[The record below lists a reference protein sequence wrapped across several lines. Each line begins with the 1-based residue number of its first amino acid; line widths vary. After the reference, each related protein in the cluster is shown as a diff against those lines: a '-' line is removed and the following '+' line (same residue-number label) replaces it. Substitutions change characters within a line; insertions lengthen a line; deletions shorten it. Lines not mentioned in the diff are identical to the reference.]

1 MTGDPAA
8 GRHPDPT
15 VTDPDR
21 TARGRRPLRIG
32 LTGPIGC
39 GKSTVAHVLGRSGA
53 VVIDA
58 DQVARQVTVPGE
70 PALARIVDR
79 FGPAFLR
86 PDGSLDRAAL
96 GRAVFPDQ
104 DALADLERIVHPE
117 VRRVIEGIFAAAE
130 RDGAVAVVVEA
141 IKLVEGGLA
150 ATCDEV
156 WLVSCTTTA
165 QRTRLRRRGLS
176 APEIAE
182 RLAAQAGLDGRVRPS
197 ASRVIDTSGRR
208 EATAAVV
215 TAALAEALAA
225 HG

>member
-1 MTGDPAA
+1 M
-8 GRHPDPT
+8 
-15 VTDPDR
+15 
-21 TARGRRPLRIG
+21 
-32 LTGPIGC
+32 
-39 GKSTVAHVLGRSGA
+39 
-53 VVIDA
+53 
-58 DQVARQVTVPGE
+58 TVPGE

-156 WLVSCTTTA
+156 WLVSCTHDGTA
-165 QRTRLRRRGLS
+165 DAPAAPRALRAGDR
-176 APEIAE
+176 PE
-182 RLAAQAGLDGRVRPS
+182 RLAAQAGLDGRVRPFGV
-197 ASRVIDTSGRR
+197 AGHRHVRPP
-208 EATAAVV
+208 
-215 TAALAEALAA
+215 
-225 HG
+225 